1 MKERSSFASYLSL
14 NEVKGWLIE
23 MADERVINKIL
34 SEYENLRIAAAN
46 ERKERIESVYKNFP
60 EIKEID
66 AEINRL
72 GFQNMNNIMTNPEKK
87 DEYNSDFHN
96 KLKILTD
103 RKNKILSENNIDTD
117 YDKYNYKCKICSDTG
132 YDENGDKC
140 VCFKQKL
147 INAAYS
153 MSNMEDMV
161 KKQNFDNFL
170 LDYYPSEKTD
180 EGISPRENIEK
191 ILNNCKR
198 FCKNFE
204 TENKSLFFYGATG
217 LGKTFLSSAI
227 AKEIMDSGKTVVY
240 VRATKLFTIY
250 EEYRFGKNSDKSI
263 IDNIYN
269 CDLLIIDD
277 LGTEMNSANN
287 FSFLF
292 DVINDRISNNKKM
305 IINTNLSLGEIT
317 GIYSNRFTSRLY
329 EFFNMYKF
337 YGEDIRLQKLK
348 NGR

>member
-23 MADERVINKIL
+23 MADERVINKIF
-34 SEYENLRIAAAN
+34 SEYENLRIAAAR
-46 ERKERIESVYKNFP
+46 ERKERIENVYKKFP

-66 AEINRL
+66 GEINRL
-72 GFQNMNNIMTNPEKK
+72 GLKNMNNILTNPEKK
-87 DEYNSDFHN
+87 DEYNLDFHN

-140 VCFKQKL
+140 VCFKQKM

-153 MSNMEDMV
+153 MSNMEDMI
-161 KKQNFDNFL
+161 KKQNFDNFS

-180 EGISPRENIEK
+180 EGISPRENMER

-250 EEYRFGKNSDKSI
+250 EEYRFGKKSDKSI